1 MAGLG
6 KSEGRRAALKPDAL
20 PASIKALF
28 WDTSTR
34 SLRWDRDREQIM
46 SRILVSGPWETVKW
60 LRTRAGDE
68 AIRGWI
74 ERHEGRGLSPQQ
86 LRFWQLILDIPARR
100 VNRWLR
106 SEGRQVWDRRTAP

>member
-1 MAGLG
+1 MAA
-6 KSEGRRAALKPDAL
+6 SMASSDRSTAPL

-28 WDTSTR
+28 WDTASR

-46 SRILVSGPWETVKW
+46 SRVLASGPWETVQW
-60 LRTRAGDE
+60 LRARAGDE
-68 AIRGWI
+68 AIRDWI

-86 LRFWQLILDIPARR
+86 LRYWQLMLGISARR

-106 SEGRQVWDRRTAP
+106 SDRRRVWDRRTQP